1 MRSWPATASRSAARK
16 SWRSSSSGTHT
27 LVALLQGH
35 DTRAGSA
42 VAGIPA
48 LSDRDDVPQVVET
61 IRCRTAARRTG
72 FRGRF
77 ASRRQPSSRC
87 AACLPFTQRPSARSG
102 QAAESGSTMQ
112 RRGGSV
118 RVRFRGMRRGYR
130 VAVGQAAIDPDAFNA
145 FEARGWEDKAASY
158 DRFVG
163 DITSRFAEP
172 LLNAVSAG
180 PGTRLLDLAT
190 GPGYVAARAAE
201 HGAILKP
208 NPRR

>member
-1 MRSWPATASRSAARK
+1 
-16 SWRSSSSGTHT
+16 
-27 LVALLQGH
+27 
-35 DTRAGSA
+35 
-42 VAGIPA
+42 
-48 LSDRDDVPQVVET
+48 
-61 IRCRTAARRTG
+61 
-72 FRGRF
+72 
-77 ASRRQPSSRC
+77 
-87 AACLPFTQRPSARSG
+87 LPFT
-102 QAAESGSTMQ
+102 
-112 RRGGSV
+112 SV
-118 RVRFRGMRRGYR
+118 RPLAAGEGAAAGYR